1 MTYFESLSFVNGLV
15 FSRLDLPVWTGA
27 VVALIFSLM
36 LVHLAW
42 GIAWNRQWGFWKS
55 PLVALF
61 SIIFAFVIGFA
72 TLFWLAADRSN
83 TWLDMQRTELVR
95 QSTES
100 GTRNRRIF
108 RSAQERI
115 GGSTSMTENALEL
128 RNERDTLTLAFAA
141 ASDVSCPLASK
152 GPLGPGAPCR
162 VRDATTV
169 AEDVVRSIPVLTYPI
184 TVSPQNRWVE
194 AAVTAQ
200 LDEALS
206 YASTRLRAGTVEL
219 KQALGIFIAVLM
231 AVQLLMVWVAALS
244 DIRVHPKV

>member
-1 MTYFESLSFVNGLV
+1 M
-15 FSRLDLPVWTGA
+15 
-27 VVALIFSLM
+27 VALVGSLV
-36 LVHLAW
+36 LVQWLW
-42 GIAWNRQWGFWKS
+42 GRAWNRQWSFGKS
-55 PLVALF
+55 PLVAVLS
-61 SIIFAFVIGFA
+61 SICAVMIGLS
-72 TLFWLAADRSN
+72 TLFWFAADRSN
-83 TWLDMQRTELVR
+83 TWLEMQRTELVR
-95 QSTES
+95 QFTES

-108 RSAQERI
+108 RTALERI
-115 GGSTSMTENALEL
+115 GESTSVAENALEL

-169 AEDVVRSIPVLTYPI
+169 AEEVVRNIPVLTYPI

-206 YASTRLRAGTVEL
+206 FASTRLRAGTAEL
-219 KQALGIFIAVLM
+219 RQALGILMIVLITG
-231 AVQLLMVWVAALS
+231 QLLMVWVAAIS

>member
-1 MTYFESLSFVNGLV
+1 MTYFESLSFVYGLV
-15 FSRLDLPVWTGA
+15 FSRLDIPVWFWA
-27 VVALIFSLM
+27 VVALAGSLV
-36 LVHLAW
+36 LVQWVW
-42 GIAWNRQWGFWKS
+42 GLAWNRQWGFWKS
-55 PLVALF
+55 PVVAVF
-61 SIIFAFVIGFA
+61 SIILAFMIGFA
-72 TLFWLAADRSN
+72 TLFWFAADRSN
-83 TWLDMQRTELVR
+83 TWLEMQRTELVR

-115 GGSTSMTENALEL
+115 GGNTSGTENALEL

-169 AEDVVRSIPVLTYPI
+169 AEEVVRNIPVLTYPI

-206 YASTRLRAGTVEL
+206 YASTRLRAGTAEL
-219 KQALGIFIAVLM
+219 KHALGIFIVVLI
-231 AVQLLMVWVAALS
+231 VGQLLMVWFAAIS